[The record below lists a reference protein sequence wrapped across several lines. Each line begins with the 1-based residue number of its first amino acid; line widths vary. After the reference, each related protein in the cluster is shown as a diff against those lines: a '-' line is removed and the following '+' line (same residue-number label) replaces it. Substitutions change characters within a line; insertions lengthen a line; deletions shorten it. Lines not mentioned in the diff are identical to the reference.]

1 MNIEDL
7 FLENM
12 DQLYRTALFM
22 LSNSLDAE
30 DVVQETYV
38 RLLKKKPFFKNK
50 EHGKAWLL
58 RVCINLCKN
67 QLRFKKRHPQDELWE
82 QTQITYSLEDKE
94 VLYEISSLPTK
105 LKSVIVLYA
114 INGYSIKEISK
125 ILKISESATK
135 KRLQRARE
143 KLSLQLEVNK

>member
-1 MNIEDL
+1 MA
-7 FLENM
+7 
-12 DQLYRTALFM
+12 T
-22 LSNSLDAE
+22 S
-30 DVVQETYV
+30 
-38 RLLKKKPFFKNK
+38 
-50 EHGKAWLL
+50 
-58 RVCINLCKN
+58 
-67 QLRFKKRHPQDELWE
+67 
-82 QTQITYSLEDKE
+82 
-94 VLYEISSLPTK
+94 SSLPTK